1 MVDVLAQHCGEVPW
15 SGDQQVVEAFA
26 PQGADEASA
35 IAFARGAR
43 TGLRM
48 LGERR
53 LDRHDFLVVGVP
65 LRSKGVFGAPA
76 NVVAML

>member
-1 MVDVLAQHCGEVPW
+1 
-15 SGDQQVVEAFA
+15 VVEAFA

-48 LGERR
+48 IGERR
-53 LDRHDFLVVGVP
+53 LDRHDFLVVSVP
-65 LRSKGVFGAPA
+65 LHSKGVFGAPA
-76 NVVAML
+76 NVVAMR